1 LRSARARRVERF
13 VVSFDGVD
21 ELFMLLSVALLVEPF
36 VPLLIPVELL
46 VLPDDVPLFMVDERL
61 VPVAVPLERVVLLL
75 FIELPLFIDPLV
87 VLLMPELGA
96 VLCALLLGEPDAP
109 PWPPLDEPFCARAL
123 PHAMAAAAERARI
136 LRVCLMGYS

>member
-1 LRSARARRVERF
+1 LRSARARRVERVV
-13 VVSFDGVD
+13 VVSFVDVD

-87 VLLMPELGA
+87 VLLVPELGA
-96 VLCALLLGEPDAP
+96 VP
-109 PWPPLDEPFCARAL
+109 
-123 PHAMAAAAERARI
+123 
-136 LRVCLMGYS
+136 